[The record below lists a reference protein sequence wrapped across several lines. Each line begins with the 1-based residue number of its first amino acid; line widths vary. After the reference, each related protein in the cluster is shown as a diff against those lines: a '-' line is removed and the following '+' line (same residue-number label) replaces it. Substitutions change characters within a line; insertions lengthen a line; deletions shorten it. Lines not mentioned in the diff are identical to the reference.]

1 MSMTVL
7 HRNPFWLLG
16 ATMRDDRQ
24 RIKELADEKSL
35 SLDSET
41 CDKAYSDLINPRHR
55 LSTEMAWLPGVSPKY
70 AKELACL
77 LHAEP
82 EAIKEQGNAPPLVL
96 ANLMAA
102 AFELLAPE
110 MGGEQWADW
119 IIALAITVDEIDA
132 MDILRDINE
141 DRAVAG
147 FPEVKALDMIESELS
162 DRRRYYKDAI
172 MKAINR
178 LPPMKLMEVVTVV
191 VDGTTSSGAFDAPV
205 LIDDVVDSYTLDM
218 QGLLRKEADNV
229 LQLVESAKQAAPT
242 GEQSV
247 EPLLN
252 RLEAVVR
259 NWDRIAQPI
268 QLSRKSRGLHHD
280 MSHELAYAIRGLG
293 IYLYNEHGMLDA
305 VQKLTTGLQ
314 EVFAELPE
322 VAALLDEDAKILAD
336 LVKQRQE
343 AAEQAKRQ
351 AEEWAE
357 QITFQTDLGV
367 IFKNT
372 LAISPRGVQWKDTVF
387 PLESVTR
394 VRWGGTLHSVNGVP
408 RGTTYTVCFGD
419 QRTMTRVETNKEA
432 VYTEFID
439 KLWRAVGVR
448 LLTEM
453 LDNMAKGT
461 QYRFGETVVDDQGL
475 EVIKHKFFRSNER
488 IYCKWGQLV
497 IWNGPGTFCVSL
509 KEDKNFY
516 IALSYLEVDNVH
528 ILESAIRMLWNKGG
542 PKLSGLLEG

>member
-1 MSMTVL
+1 MTVL

-16 ATMRDDRQ
+16 ATTRDDRQ
-24 RIKELADEKSL
+24 RIVELAEEKSL
-35 SLDSET
+35 ALDSET
-41 CDKAYSDLINPRHR
+41 CSKARSDLINPRRR
-55 LSTEMAWLPGVSPKY
+55 LSTEMAWLSGVSPKR
-70 AKELACL
+70 ANELACL
-77 LHAEP
+77 LQAEP
-82 EAIKEQGNAPPLVL
+82 KTITEQGNTPPLAL

-110 MGGEQWADW
+110 MEGEQWAEW
-119 IIALAITVDEIDA
+119 IMALAITVDEIDPK
-132 MDILRDINE
+132 DILRDINE

-147 FPEVKALDMIESELS
+147 FPAVKALDTIESELS
-162 DRRRYYKDAI
+162 ERRRYYKDAI
-172 MKAINR
+172 MEAINR
-178 LPPMKLMEVVTVV
+178 LPPRKRVEVVTVV
-191 VDGTTSSGAFDAPV
+191 VDGTTSSGAFHAPI

-218 QGLLRKEADNV
+218 QGLLRKGADNV

-247 EPLLN
+247 KPLLN
-252 RLEAVVR
+252 RLEAVMHK
-259 NWDRIAQPI
+259 WDKIARPI
-268 QLSRKSRGLHHD
+268 QLSRKSRGLPHD
-280 MSHELAYAIRGLG
+280 MSDELAYAIRGLG

-305 VQKLTTGLQ
+305 VQKLTKGLQ

-322 VAALLDEDAKILAD
+322 VAARLYEDAETLKD
-336 LVKQRQE
+336 LCKQRQE

-367 IFKNT
+367 FFKNT
-372 LAISPRGVQWKDTVF
+372 LAISPRGIQWKDKVF

-394 VRWGGTLHSVNGVP
+394 MRWGGTRHSVNGIP
-408 RGTTYTVCFGD
+408 TGTTYTICFGD
-419 QRTMTRVETNKEA
+419 QHTMATVETKKEE

-439 KLWRAVGVR
+439 KLWRAAGVR

-461 QYRFGETVVDDQGL
+461 QYRFGETVVNDQGL

-488 IYCKWGQLV
+488 IYCKWGQLK
-497 IWNGPGTFCVSL
+497 IWNGPGTFCVGFN
-509 KEDKNFY
+509 EDNNFY
-516 IALSYLEVDNVH
+516 IALSYLEVDNTHV
-528 ILESAIRMLWNKGG
+528 LESAIRMLWKKGG
-542 PKLSGLLEG
+542 LKLSGLLDG